1 MSRLLV
7 PVIRGLS
14 VALLAASCGTDVL
27 PMHGGPFSITTQGGT
42 ISLAGGLVELVVPAG
57 AVQQDTFATLA
68 ISSNPPASSL
78 LVSGTAV
85 DLEPTGLAFLQP
97 VQLTV
102 HYGALALPAGVLG
115 RELRVNTVVGG
126 AWQAVP
132 GSSVDEATQTVS
144 ASLSHFST
152 YGLVAVPVASLSVAP
167 QAAVINV
174 GGALQLAAT
183 PTDGDGAVLPNRAVS
198 WTSSDPGV
206 ATVDAA
212 TGMVRGVATGHVQ
225 ITATSEGVAATDSVS
240 VAATAANLVFT
251 TQPGNTDAGASF
263 GVVVT
268 ARDAQGSTA
277 SGFTGTVTVAIGTNP
292 GGGTLSGTK
301 SVSAVAGV
309 ATFSG
314 LSINKAASGYT
325 LTATASGMAS
335 AVSAPFDITTGG
347 ISTSRSVVTVSSGTV
362 VSGSTVT
369 LALQARDPNGNNIT
383 TGGATVVFT
392 RSGGTSTGT
401 IGSTTDNHNGTY
413 TATFTGVTAG
423 TATTI
428 HATIDGAAV
437 TSQLPTVT
445 VTPGTIDRTKST
457 VSLSAS
463 SAPPGG
469 SAVTVTL
476 RAKDAAGNNLTTGG
490 ATVAFSHSGGT
501 SVITIGA
508 TTDVGNG
515 TYTAPITPV
524 TEGTATTLSATIN
537 GQAVTTTMPTFTVS
551 TTPSWRANEP
561 AGLTLFNERHF
572 DAKLENSW
580 YLEYPPDNDF
590 TIQQDATAPVSPPNI
605 GQARYPQGL
614 PAGVGPI
621 DTEIDLPGGSSSLSE
636 IYLAFPLKLSSNFYG
651 CGTNKIFFIWIGG
664 QPGVYLKVD
673 GNGNGSL
680 AFEISTQ
687 SSGSSQDPLAIGRTV
702 TRNQW
707 TNIEVYMKVN
717 TAGNS
722 DGIVKI
728 WQDGTQTINV
738 SNVRFVSGSAVPW
751 ERVAWNPTWGGGCSG
766 TVPADQFMWMDDV
779 YISGRH

>member
-1 MSRLLV
+1 
-7 PVIRGLS
+7 
-14 VALLAASCGTDVL
+14 
-27 PMHGGPFSITTQGGT
+27 
-42 ISLAGGLVELVVPAG
+42 
-57 AVQQDTFATLA
+57 
-68 ISSNPPASSL
+68 
-78 LVSGTAV
+78 
-85 DLEPTGLAFLQP
+85 
-97 VQLTV
+97 
-102 HYGALALPAGVLG
+102 
-115 RELRVNTVVGG
+115 VN
-126 AWQAVP
+126 
-132 GSSVDEATQTVS
+132 QTVS

-152 YGLVAVPVASLSVAP
+152 YGLVAVPVATVSVEP
-167 QAAVINV
+167 QAAVV
-174 GGALQLAAT
+174 SPGSSLQLAAA
-183 PTDGDGAVLPNRAVS
+183 PADADGNVLPNRAVS
-198 WTSSDPGV
+198 WNSSNPGV
-206 ATVDAA
+206 ATVDAS
-212 TGMVRGVATGHVQ
+212 GLVRGVAAGRVQ
-225 ITATSEGVAATDSVS
+225 ITATSESMTGTDSVT
-240 VAATAANLVFT
+240 VANTAANLVFT
-251 TQPGNTDAGASF
+251 TQPGNADAGASF

-268 ARDAQGSTA
+268 ARDGQGATVT
-277 SGFTGTVTVAIGTNP
+277 GFTGTVRLAIGTNP

-301 SVSAVAGV
+301 SVTPVAGV

-314 LSINKAASGYT
+314 LSINRAASGYT
-325 LTATASGMAS
+325 LTATASGAGS

-347 ISTSRSVVTVSSGTV
+347 ISTSRSVVTVSSGSV

-369 LALQARDPNGNNIT
+369 LTLQAKDASGNNIT
-383 TGGATVVFT
+383 SGGATVVFT

-401 IGSTTDNHNGTY
+401 IGPTTDNHNGTY
-413 TATFTGVTAG
+413 TATFTGATAG
-423 TATTI
+423 TPTTI
-428 HATIDGAAV
+428 HATIAGAAV
-437 TSQLPTVT
+437 TSTLPTVT
-445 VTPGTIDRTKST
+445 VTPGAIDRTKST
-457 VSLSAS
+457 VTLSAPT
-463 SAPPGG
+463 APPGG

-476 RAKDAAGNNLTTGG
+476 QAKDAAGNNLTTGG

-501 SVITIGA
+501 SGITIGA

-537 GQAVTTTMPTFTVS
+537 GQAVTTTMPTFTVT

-580 YLEYPPDNDF
+580 YLEYPPDNNF

-605 GQARYPQGL
+605 GQARYPQGH

-673 GNGNGSL
+673 GNGTGSL
-680 AFEISTQ
+680 TLEISTQ
-687 SSGSSQDPLAIGRTV
+687 SSASSQDPLAVGRTV

-717 TAGNS
+717 TGSNH

-728 WQDGTQTINV
+728 WQDGALTINV
-738 SNVRFVSGSAVPW
+738 SNVEFVTANNPW